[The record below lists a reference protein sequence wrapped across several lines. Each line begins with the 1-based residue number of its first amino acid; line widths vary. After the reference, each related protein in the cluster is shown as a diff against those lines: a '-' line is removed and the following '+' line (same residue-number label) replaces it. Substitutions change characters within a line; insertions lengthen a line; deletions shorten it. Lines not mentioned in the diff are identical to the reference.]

1 MTRGGCEGTAL
12 AVTMAWLWSAG
23 FSPTTAQAQTPATA
37 ASNGTRDATIDFDI
51 PAQPMA
57 AALNSWA
64 VQANAQVFVDPGPVA
79 HLMAPAVKGT
89 LTPRQALRA
98 LLGRSRLLVSQG
110 ADGVFVIKP
119 RPVVAAAPAPAM
131 PAASTPAG
139 APPPPS
145 ASGPLTARASEG
157 PWQVHLGAEYE
168 RDRGAAT
175 GGPTAALG
183 GEYFIT
189 DQVAGALAVTA
200 ARTHTIDRASVRVQS
215 STLSLKYYFAPDA
228 RLRPYLGAGIN
239 VATLYDADGVAGV
252 DRVGVGPAAAAGV
265 DFSLSPHW
273 LLNAEVGWAQVR
285 PHLDPV
291 QFGVG
296 FVYRF
301 GR

>member
-37 ASNGTRDATIDFDI
+37 APNGTRDAVINFDI

-79 HLMAPAVKGT
+79 RLMAPAVKGT

-98 LLGRSRLLVSQG
+98 LLGRSHLLVTQG

-119 RPVVAAAPAPAM
+119 RPLVAAVPAPAM
-131 PAASTPAG
+131 PAAPAPAG
-139 APPPPS
+139 AAPLPT
-145 ASGPLTARASEG
+145 ASQALTARATEG
-157 PWQVHLGAEYE
+157 PWQVGLSAAYE

-175 GGPTAALG
+175 GGATAALA

-189 DQVAGALAVTA
+189 DQVAAALAVTA
-200 ARTHTIDRASVRVQS
+200 PRTHTIDHASARLQS

-239 VATLYDADGVAGV
+239 VAALYDADGAAGL
-252 DRVGVGPAAAAGV
+252 DRVSVGPAAAAGL

-291 QFGVG
+291 QFGLG

>member
-1 MTRGGCEGTAL
+1 M
-12 AVTMAWLWSAG
+12 
-23 FSPTTAQAQTPATA
+23 
-37 ASNGTRDATIDFDI
+37 
-51 PAQPMA
+51 
-57 AALNSWA
+57 
-64 VQANAQVFVDPGPVA
+64 
-79 HLMAPAVKGT
+79 
-89 LTPRQALRA
+89 
-98 LLGRSRLLVSQG
+98 VSQG

-139 APPPPS
+139 LPPPPS
-145 ASGPLTARASEG
+145 ASGPLTARAPAKG
-157 PWQVHLGAEYE
+157 PWQVGLGAEYE

-200 ARTHTIDRASVRVQS
+200 ARTHSIGRASARLQS
-215 STLSLKYYFAPDA
+215 STLSLRYYFAPDT
-228 RLRPYLGAGIN
+228 RLRPYLAAGID
-239 VATLYDADGVAGV
+239 VATLYDANGAPGL
-252 DRVGVGPAAAAGV
+252 DRVSVGPAAAAGL

-291 QFGVG
+291 QLGLG